1 VSQLAGGSVVSVV
14 SVVGVA
20 GVVRRVVGGSVVSV
34 VGVAGV
40 VSHVRVAGGR
50 RAKAGGREGEGQRRS
65 GEMAGAGE
73 WQRQALPLLCA
84 GTALRLS
91 GKHSYHPVRPMSG
104 SKYLHRT
111 AFISAIRALLCLASG
126 PTARGSN
133 ARKIL

>member
-1 VSQLAGGSVVSVV
+1 VSQLAGGSVVSVAG
-14 SVVGVA
+14 VVGVA

-50 RAKAGGREGEGQRRS
+50 EGWQKRS

-91 GKHSYHPVRPMSG
+91 GKYSYHPVRPISG

-111 AFISAIRALLCLASG
+111 AFISAIRALLCLTSG

>member
-1 VSQLAGGSVVSVV
+1 VSRVARGSVVSVV

-20 GVVRRVVGGSVVSV
+20 GVVSQLAGGSVVSV

-40 VSHVRVAGGR
+40 VSHVHVAGGR
-50 RAKAGGREGEGQRRS
+50 RAEAGGREGWQRRS

-91 GKHSYHPVRPMSG
+91 GKHSYHPVRPISG

-111 AFISAIRALLCLASG
+111 AFISAIRALLCLTSG
-126 PTARGSN
+126 STARGSN